1 MAESDGQGTG
11 HGAGQGTGHGAGQG
25 AAQAS
30 HSTSRSR
37 PGQRRVTQ
45 WMRDYVRL
53 PGIPDEYIAQDGAPR
68 AVWTRFFEAFATLS
82 PADIERRFGAADRH
96 LREAGVTYRAPGE
109 SAERLWPLSHLPL
122 LIDESEWQQLSAGIA
137 QRAELLERV
146 LRDLYGEGRLVAEG
160 AIPAAAIAGSSEYLR
175 PVCGLKPPG
184 GRYLSL
190 YAADVG
196 RGPDGRWWVLGD
208 RTQAPS
214 GAGYALENRLVLSR
228 AFASL
233 YKSMNVERVAPFFE
247 AFRDSL
253 RAGADRDEPR
263 IGVLTPGSF
272 SETYFEH
279 ATLARY
285 LGFLLVEGDD
295 LAVSGDRIYIRTV
308 AGLKRLDVLLRR
320 VDSNSLDP
328 LELDASSHLGVPGLI
343 DVLRKDGAVVAN
355 MPGSGVLEAR
365 ALLGFLPSL
374 SRRFFG
380 EDLKM
385 PHIATWWCGQKAAR
399 EEVLSRLDELAIEGA
414 YGPGV
419 PGFASHGPVIASELS
434 AAERGRLVD
443 LINERGIDFV
453 GQELVRLSTMPVWDQ
468 GRITPRPF
476 VLRVFAAATA
486 DGGWTIMPGGFCRI
500 AEKLDARA
508 VSMGDGARAADVWV
522 VSDKEVSTRTLLPA
536 TDTVRIRRIA
546 GVLPSRAADNLFW
559 LGRYLE
565 RAEATLRLV
574 RALGTLQRDP
584 GKGSSGLTQS
594 AERIQRMLVA
604 WGAVSQA
611 SRTQAARVAA
621 EALQGEER
629 FGSALSLVRS
639 AQRAATSLRERLSPD
654 AWQVITEMTGRLA
667 EEVDDDDGVVSAAE
681 LTLQELASFAGLS
694 QENMNRAAGWRF
706 LKMGHRVE
714 RAINTARFARQFAYD
729 EASGEDLDVLLTLVD
744 CQITYRSRYLV
755 GPVLAPVRDL
765 VVLDSYN
772 PRSVA
777 FQVEDLNGH
786 IASLPALKESGL
798 IERPQR
804 LAVAL
809 QAMLTTAEA
818 GALDT
823 KTLFALEQDLLGLA
837 DAIGSHYFPHGPN
850 ASRPEK
856 LTGLA

>member
-1 MAESDGQGTG
+1 
-11 HGAGQGTGHGAGQG
+11 
-25 AAQAS
+25 
-30 HSTSRSR
+30 
-37 PGQRRVTQ
+37 
-45 WMRDYVRL
+45 
-53 PGIPDEYIAQDGAPR
+53 
-68 AVWTRFFEAFATLS
+68 
-82 PADIERRFGAADRH
+82 
-96 LREAGVTYRAPGE
+96 
-109 SAERLWPLSHLPL
+109 
-122 LIDESEWQQLSAGIA
+122 
-137 QRAELLERV
+137 
-146 LRDLYGEGRLVAEG
+146 
-160 AIPAAAIAGSSEYLR
+160 
-175 PVCGLKPPG
+175 
-184 GRYLSL
+184 
-190 YAADVG
+190 
-196 RGPDGRWWVLGD
+196 VLGD

-228 AFASL
+228 AFTSL

-247 AFRDSL
+247 AFRESL

-263 IGVLTPGSF
+263 IGLLTPGSF

-295 LAVSGDRIYIRTV
+295 LAVSGDRIHIRTV

-343 DVLRKDGAVVAN
+343 DVLRKNGVVVAN
-355 MPGSGVLEAR
+355 MPGSGVLESR
-365 ALLGFLPSL
+365 ALLGFLPQL

-399 EEVLSRLDELAIEGA
+399 EEVLSRLDEVAIEGA
-414 YGPGV
+414 YGRGV
-419 PGFASHGPVIASELS
+419 PGFPGNGPVLSSQLAPSERERLIA
-434 AAERGRLVD
+434 AIRD
-443 LINERGIDFV
+443 RGIDFV

-468 GRITPRPF
+468 GRIAPRPF
-476 VLRVFAAATA
+476 VLRVFAAATP
-486 DGGWTIMPGGFCRI
+486 DGWTIMPGGFCRI
-500 AEKLDARA
+500 AEQLDARA

-522 VSDKEVSTRTLLPA
+522 VSDRAVSATTLLPA
-536 TDTVRIRRIA
+536 SDTVRIRRIA

-565 RAEATLRLV
+565 RVEATLRLV
-574 RALGTLQRDP
+574 RALGTQQRDP
-584 GKGSSGLTQS
+584 GKGSSGLQQA
-594 AERIQRMLVA
+594 AERIPRLLVA

-611 SRTQAARVAA
+611 SRSQPARVVT
-621 EALQGEER
+621 EALQSEEK
-629 FGSALSLVRS
+629 FGSALSLLRA
-639 AQRAATSLRERLSPD
+639 AQRTAISLRERLSPD
-654 AWQVITEMTGRLA
+654 AWQVITEMTERLA
-667 EEVDDDDGVVSAAE
+667 QEVDDDDGIISAAE
-681 LTLQELASFAGLS
+681 LTLQELASFAGLA

-706 LKMGHRVE
+706 LEMGRRAE

-729 EASGEDLDVLLTLVD
+729 EATPEDLDILLTLVD

-755 GPVLAPVRDL
+755 GPMLAPVRDL
-765 VVLDSYN
+765 VVLDPYN

-777 FQVEDLNGH
+777 FQVQALNEH
-786 IASLPALKESGL
+786 IASLPALRETGL

-804 LAVAL
+804 LAVAA
-809 QAMLTTAEA
+809 QAMLATAEA
-818 GALDT
+818 TALDT
-823 KTLFALEQDLLGLA
+823 KTLFALEQDLLSLA